1 MTIFKEKTLLHRWEQ
16 IVRHYLRISSEVND
30 RKKPLLLNYKN
41 TTKKINIEIPHRK
54 FIPCVFPNW
63 DNSPRS
69 GNKSLVLQHSS
80 PEIFGLYLQKMIE
93 KFQKDP
99 QNQPYIVIKSWNEW
113 AEGNY
118 LEPDEKHGRAWLKV
132 IKDIKSKIE

>member
-1 MTIFKEKTLLHRWEQ
+1 MKFLIKILVGFR
-16 IVRHYLRISSEVND
+16 
-30 RKKPLLLNYKN
+30 RKKIGTDIIIYKNTINYYKN